1 MVLISSYINRAYAII
16 RGDCITHIKV
26 KGLLTLLQ
34 HYRSGSLLH
43 YFAPVILY
51 QAFVALVHSIALSY
65 KSAQCTH
72 NQMCSKL

>member
-43 YFAPVILY
+43 YFAPVIRY
-51 QAFVALVHSIALSY
+51 QPFAALVHSVAVSY
-65 KSAQCTH
+65 KINTMYTQP
-72 NQMCSKL
+72 KV